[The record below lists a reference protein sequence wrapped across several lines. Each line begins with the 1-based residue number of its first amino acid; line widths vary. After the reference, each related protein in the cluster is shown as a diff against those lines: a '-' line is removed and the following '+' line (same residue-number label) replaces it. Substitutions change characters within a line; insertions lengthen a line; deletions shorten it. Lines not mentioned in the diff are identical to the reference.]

1 MPVFNVN
8 SDLSYLV
15 ELVNGSSPLPTA
27 FDNLELDYMA
37 GFELLDTLGPD
48 FQVTSL
54 ASTQVVL
61 ADASTGHTLTLSG
74 SGINPVGSVAELE
87 IAIDNGLATGA
98 FSQLKLE
105 GPLTA
110 GGTPVDLLVLDMNAS
125 GYTITSGDQKI
136 ILSGGFPLTLTQFM
150 GLADLLPQI
159 ETAGDLTG
167 AARTNLLNQL
177 VGFGPDGL
185 TIMNGTDTLFSFSV
199 TSSAVNLSFEGYT
212 ITLNGTFPTDLSELF
227 SVMYQIGDIVDVF
240 GYFTSL
246 ASVSGLALTGATITG
261 PDGTNLLTMTGAITD
276 EASLDNSTL
285 FINGVAVQEVQVGS
299 DYDDGLPGYPTP
311 YWDWIVGGS
320 GNDHLFG
327 LGGNDQLEGGE
338 GNDFLF
344 GGSGSDYLVGGA
356 GNDYFDP
363 GGNSFEA
370 WDTILTGS
378 GNDTVDMADV
388 DQSGVGL
395 DHDDLNAGIV
405 ATINGATNTGSID
418 KGPNGSTTL
427 LDVVNAL
434 DYWGL
439 SVYGT
444 DHNDIINITLGTDH
458 WFGIHGGGGN
468 NTVNI
473 LGGDGIVRL
482 NHWGA
487 TQGISADLTVG
498 TINNGQ
504 GGLDAITGIGSG
516 PVIEVQATDFN
527 DSILGSASNDRFIL
541 RQGFDTLDGAGGRDL
556 VRYDRSGVEEV
567 EVDLALGYA
576 EGTWG
581 GQYFYHRLSNIE
593 DVRGSREHG
602 DEIFGNNAKNK
613 LDGRG
618 GDDFLFG
625 GGGADTLIAGAGDD
639 TLFGGN
645 GTDRADLDGNL
656 ADATI
661 GLNALGLT
669 ISLGGDTNTIFW
681 DVEKIRF
688 NDAQRS
694 FDTLK
699 GLVTGGA
706 PGSQTAGAD
715 LIIGTGGNNKLY
727 GLSGFDTLL
736 GEAGND
742 VLNGGKGGDHLAGGA
757 GADTLNGG
765 DGNDVVTGGLGR
777 DLANLGAGNDTF
789 VGDEQSGA
797 FAKDTI
803 NGGTGND
810 SIWAGGGNDVL
821 KGEGGSDELDGGA
834 GNDVVNGGNGADEVN
849 GGTGA
854 DTVIG
859 GGGADDMEGDGGND
873 RLTAGAG
880 NDTLNG
886 GAGNDTLTGNKN
898 ADTFVFEGN
907 FGNDVITDF
916 AAFNTEK
923 VDLSRI
929 SEITDFADL
938 LAEHLVDDG
947 GKAKIVVGSNSI
959 LLQNVDYTDVGVGLA
974 YSAND
979 FIF

>member
-27 FDNLELDYMA
+27 FDDLELDYMA
-37 GFELLDTLGPD
+37 GFELIDTLGPD
-48 FQVTSL
+48 FQVASL
-54 ASTQVVL
+54 SSTKVVF

-150 GLADLLPQI
+150 GFADLLPQI

-167 AARTNLLNQL
+167 AARTNLINQL

-185 TIMNGTDTLFSFSV
+185 TIMDGADTLFSFSV

-246 ASVSGLALTGATITG
+246 ASVTGLALTGATITG

-285 FINGVAVQEVQVGS
+285 FINGVAVQE
-299 DYDDGLPGYPTP
+299 
-311 YWDWIVGGS
+311 IKVGGDYEE
-320 GNDHLFG
+320 GDPHFMPAYGDLINGGTGADHLFG
-327 LGGNDQLEGGE
+327 LGGNDQLHGGD
-338 GNDFLF
+338 GNDSLF
-344 GGSGSDYLVGGA
+344 GGSGSDFLDGGA
-356 GNDYFDP
+356 GDDYFDP

-370 WDTILTGS
+370 WDTVRTGS
-378 GNDTVDMADV
+378 GNDTVDMAGV

-395 DHDDLNAGIV
+395 EHSDLNAGIIANV
-405 ATINGATNTGSID
+405 NGATNTGSID
-418 KGPNGSTTL
+418 KGPNGTTTL
-427 LDVVNAL
+427 LDAVNAL
-434 DYWGL
+434 EYYGL
-439 SVYGT
+439 SVYAT
-444 DHNDIINITLGTDH
+444 DHNDLINITLGTDQ
-458 WFGIHGGGGN
+458 WFGIHGQGGN
-468 NTVNI
+468 NTYNI
-473 LGGDGIVRL
+473 LGGTGIVRV
-482 NHWGA
+482 NYWGT
-487 TQGISADLTVG
+487 TQGISANLTTG
-498 TINNGQ
+498 KINNGQ
-504 GGLDAITGIGSG
+504 GGVDTITGTGSG
-516 PVIEVQATDFN
+516 PVVEIQASDLN

-556 VRYDRSGVEEV
+556 LRYDRFGVEEV
-567 EVDLALGYA
+567 EVDLASGYA
-576 EGTWG
+576 KGTWN
-581 GQYFYHRLSNIE
+581 GQFFYHRISNIE
-593 DVRGSREHG
+593 DVRGSREHD
-602 DEIFGNNAKNK
+602 DELIGNNAKNK

-625 GGGADTLIAGAGDD
+625 SGGADTLIAGAGDD

-645 GTDRADLDGNL
+645 GNDLAILEGNL
-656 ADATI
+656 ADATF

-669 ISLGGDTNTIFW
+669 VTIGGDTNTIFW

-688 NDAQRS
+688 DDAQRS

-699 GLVTGGA
+699 ALVLGTA

-715 LIIGTGGNNKLY
+715 LIIGTGGKDKLF
-727 GLSGFDTLL
+727 GLAGADTLL

-757 GADTLNGG
+757 GADTLNSG
-765 DGNDVVTGGLGR
+765 DGNDFVTGGLGR
-777 DLANLGAGNDTF
+777 DLANLGAGNDTY
-789 VGDEQSGA
+789 VDNEQSGS

-821 KGEGGSDELDGGA
+821 KGEGGSDEMDGGA
-834 GNDVVNGGNGADEVN
+834 GNDIVNGGNGNDEVN

-854 DTVIG
+854 DTLIG
-859 GGGADDMEGDGGND
+859 GGGADSLYGDRGND

-880 NDTLNG
+880 NDLLEG
-886 GAGNDTLTGNKN
+886 GSGNDTLTGNKN
-898 ADTFVFEGN
+898 ADTFVFAGD

-923 VDLSRI
+923 VDLSGVA
-929 SEITDFADL
+929 EITDFADL
-938 LAEHLVDDG
+938 LAHHLVDDG

-959 LLQNVDYTDVGVGLA
+959 LLDNVDFSKVGDGLA
-974 YSAND
+974 ISAND

>member
-15 ELVNGSSPLPTA
+15 ELANGSSPLPTA

-37 GFELLDTLGPD
+37 GFELMDALGPD

-54 ASTQVVL
+54 ASTQIVL
-61 ADASTGHTLTLSG
+61 GDATTGHTVTLTG
-74 SGINPVGSVAELE
+74 SGINPVGSLAELE

-110 GGTPVDLLVLDMNAS
+110 GGAAVDLLVLDMNAS
-125 GYTITSGDQKI
+125 GYTLTSGNQKI
-136 ILSGGFPLTLTQFM
+136 IFSGGFPLTLTQFM
-150 GLADLLPQI
+150 GLADLMPQI

-167 AARTNLLNQL
+167 AARTNLINQL

-185 TIMNGTDTLFSFSV
+185 TIMDGTDTLFSFSV
-199 TSSAVNLSFEGYT
+199 TSTAVSMSFEGYT

-285 FINGVAVQEVQVGS
+285 LINGVAVQEIIGGS
-299 DYDDGLPGYPTP
+299 DDPTFDHSD
-311 YWDWIVGGS
+311 YRIGGTGS
-320 GNDHLFG
+320 DHMFG
-327 LGGNDQLEGGE
+327 LGGNDQLYGGE

-344 GGSGSDYLVGGA
+344 GGSGSDLLDGGA

-378 GNDTVDMADV
+378 GNDTVDMGNV

-395 DHDDLNAGIV
+395 EHNNLNAGII
-405 ATINGATNTGSID
+405 ATVNGATNTGSID

-444 DHNDIINITLGTDH
+444 DYNDIINITLGTDH

-468 NTVNI
+468 NTVNV

-487 TQGISADLTVG
+487 TQAISANLTAG

-504 GGLDAITGIGSG
+504 GGVDTITGIGSG
-516 PVIEVQATDFN
+516 PVVEIQATNFN
-527 DSILGSASNDRFIL
+527 DYIVGSASNDRFIL
-541 RQGFDTLDGAGGRDL
+541 QQGFDTLDGAGGRDL
-556 VRYDRSGVEEV
+556 LRYDRFGVEEV
-567 EVDLALGYA
+567 EVDLASGYA
-576 EGTWG
+576 KGTWN
-581 GQYFYHRLSNIE
+581 GQFFYHRISNIE
-593 DVRGSREHG
+593 EVRGSREHG
-602 DEIFGNNAKNK
+602 DEIIGNNAKNK

-645 GTDRADLDGNL
+645 GTDLAELDGNL
-656 ADATI
+656 ADATFS
-661 GLNALGLT
+661 LNALGLT
-669 ISLGGDTNTIFW
+669 ITLGGDTNTIFW

-699 GLVTGGA
+699 GLVSGGA

-727 GLSGFDTLL
+727 GLAGFDTLL

-757 GADTLNGG
+757 GGDTLNGG
-765 DGNDVVTGGLGR
+765 GGNDVVTGGLGR

-789 VGDEQSGA
+789 IDNEQSGA

-834 GNDVVNGGNGADEVN
+834 GNDVVNGGDGTDEVN
-849 GGTGA
+849 GGYGA
-854 DTVIG
+854 DTLLG
-859 GGGADDMEGDGGND
+859 GGGNDALYGDGGND

-880 NDTLNG
+880 NDTLEG

-898 ADTFVFEGN
+898 ADTFVFAGD

-923 VDLSRI
+923 VNLSAI

-938 LAEHLVDDG
+938 LANHLVDDG

-959 LLQNVDYTDVGVGLA
+959 LLQNVDFTDVGVGLA